1 MRLSSSPDGGTQMS
15 SRFRNFVEWA
25 TDSRYVPLGSCC
37 SLCGKKLGFFRTGF
51 WSTNASKLRNG
62 VLCEKCAEKVE
73 RVTST
78 MPEWLKSGAQKPS
91 SRIRY
96 ITHNWHRLTVK
107 NIAEIIAAKE
117 QADQEKLSAFGK
129 GKSSLFRI
137 MEVEQIEPTAL
148 QVGVIRAKR
157 LCSKVVVFGVVERGT
172 FSKNDA
178 VQLEQQDVS
187 VDTTILEAYAWD
199 CEENTLE
206 INLRANIGKQRLVKG
221 EQGWLVLNYEG
232 YADEKAFVV
241 R

>member
-1 MRLSSSPDGGTQMS
+1 MS

-25 TDSRYVPLGSCC
+25 TDSCYVPLGSLC

-73 RVTST
+73 RVIAAMHEWSTSAT
-78 MPEWLKSGAQKPS
+78 QKHS
-91 SRIRY
+91 SWIHFN
-96 ITHNWHRLTVK
+96 THNWHKLTVK
-107 NIAEIIAAKE
+107 NVAEMIAAKE
-117 QADQEKLSAFGK
+117 RADQEKLSAFGK

-137 MEVEQIEPTAL
+137 MEVVQIEPTAL
-148 QVGVIRAKR
+148 QVGVVRAKR
-157 LCSKVVVFGVVERGT
+157 LRSKVVVFGVVERGT

-206 INLRANIGKQRLVKG
+206 INLRANMGKQRLAEG
-221 EQGWLVLNYEG
+221 EQGWLVLDYEG